1 MTIFQEVTELVN
13 YRDMLRLS
21 EDPNISKREMERVL
35 RCSHH
40 TIDEALAAA
49 KAKGVRWPLD

>member
-35 RCSHH
+35 HCSHH

-49 KAKGVRWPLD
+49 KAKGVR